1 LVGEDLNSIYDIRK
15 LSKSEKQEFFRDKKV
30 EDLLLLFMD
39 EAYFKKISEVP
50 SNKIR
55 IIQQDSVLRKYKI
68 LEKDY
73 IIEINL
79 KQQKIIH
86 NCQYWNFQCANRYKL
101 CKHIGKIL
109 LLMYEND
116 ALKILKDMILKDW
129 SLEIIQ

>member
-1 LVGEDLNSIYDIRK
+1 MNSIYDIRK
-15 LSKSEKQEFFRDKKV
+15 LSKSEKHEFFRNKTVK
-30 EDLLLLFMD
+30 DLLLLFMD
-39 EAYFKKISEVP
+39 ETYFKKISDIQ
-50 SNKIR
+50 SNKVR

-86 NCQYWNFQCANRYKL
+86 NCQYWNFQCSNRYRL

-109 LLMYEND
+109 LLMYEKD
-116 ALKILKDMILKDW
+116 ALKILIDMILNDW
-129 SLEIIQ
+129 NFEIIQ